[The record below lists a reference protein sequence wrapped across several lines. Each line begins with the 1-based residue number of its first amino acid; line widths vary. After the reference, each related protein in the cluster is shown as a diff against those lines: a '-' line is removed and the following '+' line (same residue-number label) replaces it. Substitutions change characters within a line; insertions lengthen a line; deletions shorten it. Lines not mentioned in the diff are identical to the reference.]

1 MGKVLITLQQRK
13 ISMSARIKTTQA
25 VHTGPDCRQG
35 GNGDTPLSRP
45 PVLQAATEDGV
56 IIYDVRG
63 QVIFCN
69 DNYLSCYPDIAEKIV
84 PGANLKDILRAAA
97 PQDAQ
102 EDKKGPLDIEQ
113 WVSRRFEDRM
123 NPGERL
129 EEHYINGRWWQIHEY
144 RSADGAI
151 VNQRRDITERKN
163 TAIRNARTRPAD
175 PNNNS
180 TLPPPGREMTETQ
193 AILMNVTDHLEE
205 GFGLFDRNDRLVLC
219 NARYQELT
227 GIDPNIL
234 KPGASFSDIAQATAK
249 SLCSSGI
256 NKEKDAWTREKVSRH
271 LRSGSAIELQPEQG
285 RWIKAFET
293 KTPEGYSIRT
303 LHDITELKKREE
315 ELKGNES
322 RYRNLVEYAPD
333 MTCVLTAGRIS
344 LINAA
349 GVSLLGVKDGASLI
363 GRSFKDFIDPD
374 FHFLIRDGQETLIRE
389 NFWLP
394 LRMVR
399 DDGIAFDAEA
409 SALPFGQG
417 GEPSTMLVARDV
429 TARMEAMA
437 ALRESEERYAL
448 ALEGTDEGI
457 WDWDIVKGTVYVSP
471 RHQKFFG
478 FKGGAQIEDGI
489 WLNFIHPKDRP
500 RYKKALI
507 GHLKGE
513 TDFFV
518 CECRLVPGIEDGD
531 NGGERWIR
539 QRGVA
544 RRNQEGRAY
553 RMAGST
559 GDITLRKKA
568 ERYLQNAK
576 KQAEVASR
584 VKTEFLANMSHE
596 LRTPLNAIIGFSDL
610 MKEEIFGPLGA
621 KEYDGYA
628 DNIQESGHHLLD
640 IINDILDVSRIE
652 AGHMEFHSEEVDVAP
667 IAESCLRLIHER
679 AEQAHITLHRRLQ
692 KNLPAL
698 NAEPRRIKQ
707 IILNLLSNS
716 VKFTPQGG
724 TVTLSAMTDA
734 DGALVI
740 TISDT
745 GIGMT
750 KDGIVKALTPFGQV
764 DSKLSRKYEGT
775 GLGLPLTKSF
785 VDLFGGTF
793 QLNSSPGKGTEAI
806 ITFPPAC
813 LSN

>member
-1 MGKVLITLQQRK
+1 
-13 ISMSARIKTTQA
+13 MSARRKTSQA
-25 VHTGPDCRQG
+25 AHNGPDCRQG
-35 GNGDTPLSRP
+35 GDGDAPRP
-45 PVLQAATEDGV
+45 PASLTATEDGV
-56 IIYDVRG
+56 IIYDLQG
-63 QVIFCN
+63 HVIFRN
-69 DNYLSCYPDIAEKIV
+69 DNYLRCYPDIAEKIV

-97 PQDAQ
+97 AQDAG
-102 EDKKGPLDIEQ
+102 EDEKEPLDIER

-163 TAIRNARTRPAD
+163 AAIRSARTRAAE
-175 PNNNS
+175 PNKDRS
-180 TLPPPGREMTETQ
+180 LPPPGSEMTEIQ

-219 NARYQELT
+219 NAKYQELT

-234 KPGASFSDIAQATAK
+234 KPGASFADIAQATAK

-256 NKEKDAWTREKVSRH
+256 DKEKEAWTREKVSRH
-271 LRSGSAIELQPEQG
+271 LRSGSAIELQPEPG

-303 LHDITELKKREE
+303 LHDITDLKGREE
-315 ELKGNES
+315 ELQYSEI
-322 RYRNLVEYAPD
+322 RYRNLVETAPD

-349 GVSLLGVKDGASLI
+349 GISLLGAKDGASLI
-363 GRSFKDFIDPD
+363 GRSFMDFVHPD
-374 FHFLIRDGQETLIRE
+374 FHFLIQDGQETLIRGKI
-389 NFWLP
+389 WLP
-394 LRMVR
+394 LRLVR
-399 DDGIAFDAEA
+399 ADGNAFDAEA
-409 SALPFGQG
+409 SALPFEQS
-417 GEPSTMLVARDV
+417 GEPATMLVARDV

-448 ALEGTDEGI
+448 AMEGTDEGI

-478 FKGGAQIEDGI
+478 IKGGSWIKDSAWAG
-489 WLNFIHPKDRP
+489 FIHPKDRQ
-500 RYKKALI
+500 RYKTTLI
-507 GHLKGE
+507 DHLKGK

-518 CECRLVPGIEDGD
+518 CECRLVPGKEDPGD
-531 NGGERWIR
+531 DGERWIR

-544 RRNQEGRAY
+544 RRNEGGRAY

-628 DNIQESGHHLLD
+628 ESIQESGHHLLD

-652 AGHMEFHSEEVDVAP
+652 AGQMEIRYEKVDIAP
-667 IAESCLRLIHER
+667 IVESCLRLIRER
-679 AEQAHITLHRRLQ
+679 AERANITLRRRLQ
-692 KNLPAL
+692 KNIPAL
-698 NAEPRRIKQ
+698 NAEPRRFKQ

-716 VKFTPQGG
+716 VKFTPRGG
-724 TVTLSAMTDA
+724 AVTLNIGTDKG
-734 DGALVI
+734 GALVI
-740 TISDT
+740 TVSDT

-750 KDGIVKALTPFGQV
+750 RDGIAKALTPFGQV

-793 QLNSSPGKGTEAI
+793 ELNSSPGEGTKAI
-806 ITFPPAC
+806 ITFPPKC
-813 LSN
+813 LLN

>member
-1 MGKVLITLQQRK
+1 
-13 ISMSARIKTTQA
+13 MSARIKTSQA
-25 VHTGPDCRQG
+25 AHNGPDCRQG
-35 GNGDTPLSRP
+35 GDGNDAPFPSSP
-45 PVLQAATEDGV
+45 ANAEDGV
-56 IIYDVRG
+56 IIYDMQG
-63 QVIFCN
+63 HVIFCN
-69 DNYLSCYPDIAEKIV
+69 DNYLSCYPGIAEKIV

-97 PQDAQ
+97 RQDAR
-102 EDKKGPLDIEQ
+102 EGEKEPLDIER

-129 EEHYINGRWWQIHEY
+129 EEHYINGKWWQIHEY

-163 TAIRNARTRPAD
+163 AAIRNARARAAS
-175 PNNNS
+175 PNKDRS
-180 TLPPPGREMTETQ
+180 LPPPGSEMTETQ

-219 NARYQELT
+219 NAKYQELT

-234 KPGASFSDIAQATAK
+234 KPGASFADIAQATAT

-256 NKEKDAWTREKVSRH
+256 NREKEAWRREKISRH
-271 LRSGSAIELQPEQG
+271 LRSGSAIELQPEPG

-303 LHDITELKKREE
+303 LHDITDLKGREE
-315 ELKGNES
+315 ELQNSEI
-322 RYRNLVEYAPD
+322 RYRNLVENAPD

-349 GVSLLGVKDGASLI
+349 GISLLGAKDAAWLM
-363 GRSFKDFIDPD
+363 GRPFKDFVQPD
-374 FHFLIRDGQETLIRE
+374 FHFLLQDGQETLIRE
-389 NFWLP
+389 KFWLP
-394 LRMVR
+394 LRLVR
-399 DDGIAFDAEA
+399 ADGKVFDAEA
-409 SALPFGQG
+409 SALRFEQS
-417 GEPSTMLVARDV
+417 GEPATMLVARDV

-448 ALEGTDEGI
+448 AMEGTDEGI

-478 FKGGAQIEDGI
+478 IESGSWIKDSAWPG
-489 WLNFIHPKDRP
+489 FIHPKDRQ
-500 RYKKALI
+500 RYKATLI
-507 GHLKGE
+507 DHLKGK

-518 CECRLVPGIEDGD
+518 CECRLVPGMEPQGE
-531 NGGERWIR
+531 ERWIR

-628 DNIQESGHHLLD
+628 ESIQESGYHLLD

-652 AGHMEFHSEEVDVAP
+652 AGQMEIRSEKVHIAP
-667 IAESCLRLIHER
+667 IVESCLRLIRER
-679 AEQAHITLHRRLQ
+679 AERANITLRNESQ
-692 KNLPAL
+692 KNIPAL

-707 IILNLLSNS
+707 IILNLLSNA

-724 TVTLSAMTDA
+724 TVTLGAGKNE
-734 DGALVI
+734 DGALVL

-750 KDGIVKALTPFGQV
+750 RDGIAKALTPFGQV

-785 VDLFGGTF
+785 VDLFGGNF
-793 QLNSSPGKGTEAI
+793 KLNSSPGKGTKAI
-806 ITFPPAC
+806 ITFPPKC
-813 LSN
+813 LLN